1 MVARSLVALGYNS
14 FDRWFVRRLSAS
26 RPYDRSIWP
35 LGWTQAQTG
44 EMLEPFLG
52 IRLNQAGVSAIEK
65 TFDSH
70 RRRNIDVSEV
80 VAFARCFGRPV
91 GWFFMPPPGTGDEIV
106 EPVAGEKLKNDLKA
120 ADLATV
126 VLGTAEGWDLL
137 AQRVLE
143 LAASGFPAAHDTMR
157 NLAGSADTKA
167 VADDLERRR
176 QTVQAAS
183 IDRLASPT
191 DDVITGMARLLV
203 ELVRTTPAGMARL
216 RDADPDEA
224 LELLARGDEAGDKVP
239 GRATRS
245 TRR

>member
-1 MVARSLVALGYNS
+1 LGGGERAVQG
-14 FDRWFVRRLSAS
+14 DRR
-26 RPYDRSIWP
+26 
-35 LGWTQAQTG
+35 T
-44 EMLEPFLG
+44 
-52 IRLNQAGVSAIEK
+52 
-65 TFDSH
+65 
-70 RRRNIDVSEV
+70 
-80 VAFARCFGRPV
+80 
-91 GWFFMPPPGTGDEIV
+91 TGDEIV
-106 EPVAGEKLKNDLKA
+106 EPMAGEKLKNDLKA

-126 VLGTAEGWDLL
+126 VLGTTEGWDLL
-137 AQRVLE
+137 VQRVHE
-143 LAASGFPAAHDTMR
+143 LAASGFPAVHDTMR

-224 LELLARGDEAGDKVP
+224 LELLARGVEAGDKSP

>member
-1 MVARSLVALGYNS
+1 MCSSPIRFRKYSMVARSLVALGYNS

-120 ADLATV
+120 ADLVTV

-167 VADDLERRR
+167 TILNGAVRPFRRPRSIDSLLR
-176 QTVQAAS
+176 QT
-183 IDRLASPT
+183 
-191 DDVITGMARLLV
+191 M
-203 ELVRTTPAGMARL
+203 
-216 RDADPDEA
+216 
-224 LELLARGDEAGDKVP
+224 
-239 GRATRS
+239 
-245 TRR
+245 